1 MIDKAYFNC
10 AWHYNMHSIADI
22 ICKEA
27 GPCQLD
33 LLLPQVDVKHC
44 KGWMTQKNAVKFLDW
59 YAESMPTYEYVINN
73 LAKAIK
79 AEEKQRRAVSRKY
92 RWHIAYR
99 QDYKCNICKDLL
111 HPDSL
116 DIDHVEELQDGGADE
131 ISNLAALCS
140 NCHAKKTR
148 SHGRRKRK
156 R

>member
-10 AWHYNMHSIADI
+10 AWHYNMYSVATI

-33 LLLPQVDVKHC
+33 LLLPQIDVKHC
-44 KGWMTQKNAVKFLDW
+44 KGWMTQQNAVKFLDW
-59 YAESMPTYEYVINN
+59 YAESMPAYEYVINN

-92 RWHIAYR
+92 RWHIAHR
-99 QDYKCNICKDLL
+99 QEYKCNICKDLL

-116 DIDHVEELQDGGADE
+116 DVDHVEEIQDGGADE
-131 ISNLAALCS
+131 IANLQALCS